1 MSIDI
6 KDRKVLHAIENRL
19 FALKAQYQQAF
30 AATVPQGI
38 EETVQRAQLLAR
50 RLAGAEGWTAGRN
63 TAQGLLEVLVPQ
75 AEQQSRAFWESH
87 LGQVLAWWSGGLG
100 STARRRMIAEAVT
113 GISRQGI
120 AKAVR
125 DGNLELDVDG
135 SDVAAE
141 SLAQFLQRRYP
152 NEVTP

>member
-6 KDRKVLHAIENRL
+6 RDRKVLHAIENRL
-19 FALKAQYQQAF
+19 FVLKGQYQIAF
-30 AATVPQGI
+30 AVSVAEGI
-38 EETVQRAQLLAR
+38 DETVTRAQLLAR
-50 RLAGAEGWTAGRN
+50 RLSGAEGWATGRD

-75 AEQQSRAFWESH
+75 AEQQTRAFWEGH
-87 LGQVLAWWSGGLG
+87 LGRVLAWWSGGLG

-113 GISRQGI
+113 GVSRQGI

-135 SDVAAE
+135 SDIAAE